1 MTSLS
6 RRLKHLEANYQL
18 VNRQPDE
25 HARNLESAIRKR
37 VLGHLSADQLHLM
50 LDVATAIQQGSFDE
64 SKIPAE
70 QWAAL
75 NEAYNAALDEE
86 CRKAGI
92 TVVEFSRY
100 CRAGQAAR

>member
-1 MTSLS
+1 
-6 RRLKHLEANYQL
+6 
-18 VNRQPDE
+18 
-25 HARNLESAIRKR
+25 
-37 VLGHLSADQLHLM
+37 M
-50 LDVATAIQQGSFDE
+50 LDVATAIQQGSFDQ

-70 QWAAL
+70 QRAAL